1 MDEIMILKQAILLV
15 KLFFVFLTMLADGK
29 SLGPQCTTIVYMN
42 VR

>member
-1 MDEIMILKQAILLV
+1 MRV
-15 KLFFVFLTMLADGK
+15 KMFLFFLTMLADGK